1 MSTLPL
7 SAGPRTLLDLSDNTS
22 LYGVPPAAWRALRDA
37 PPDDASRYPAP
48 FADALR
54 AALARY
60 LGVRREQITTGC
72 GSDDVLD
79 GAIRVCGEP
88 GERMAF
94 PDPTFSMLPLL
105 ARRNRL
111 EAVPVPLTPA
121 LDLDAD
127 RMLAAHARVTYLCSP
142 NNPTGTPASRAAVER
157 VIAGARGLVI
167 LDEAYA
173 EFADESWLGEATRR
187 PFLLIVRTL
196 SKAFGLAGLRVGYG
210 VGDPALIARLEE
222 ARGPYRVGTLAE
234 RAAVAALSEDLAW
247 MRERA
252 VQARDDRERLARAL
266 VALGYAPLP
275 SAANFVLVPVADAAA
290 CSARMLAAGV
300 IVRAFPGLARVGDA
314 VRITVGPWVAMERA
328 LAALGEAAR

>member
-1 MSTLPL
+1 MSTLPI
-7 SAGPRTLLDLSDNTS
+7 SAGPGTLLDLSDNTS
-22 LYGVPPAAWRALRDA
+22 LYGVPPAAWQALREA
-37 PPDDASRYPAP
+37 SPDGATRYPTP
-48 FADALR
+48 FADGLR

-60 LGVRREQITTGC
+60 AGVRAEQITTGC

-79 GAIRVCGEP
+79 AAIRTCAEP
-88 GERMAF
+88 GAPVAF
-94 PDPTFSMLPLL
+94 PDPTFSMLPPL

-111 EAVPVPLTPA
+111 AAVPVPLTQA
-121 LDLDAD
+121 LDIDAD
-127 RMLAAHARVTYLCSP
+127 RMLAVGAAVTYLCSP
-142 NNPTGTPASRAAVER
+142 NNPTGTVASPAAIEGVL
-157 VIAGARGLVI
+157 AGARGLVI

-173 EFADESWLGEATRR
+173 EFADESWLAEAIRR
-187 PFLLIVRTL
+187 PNLLVVRTL

-252 VQARDDRERLARAL
+252 VQVRGDRERLTRAL

-275 SAANFVLVPVADAAA
+275 SAANFVLVPVRDAAA
-290 CSARMLAAGV
+290 LAARMLAAGV
-300 IVRAFPGLARVGDA
+300 VVRGFPGLARIGDA
-314 VRITVGPWVAMERA
+314 VRITVGPRSAMARA
-328 LAALGEAAR
+328 LAALREASG